1 MSELVAHK
9 LRAENRNSAHEDIK
23 NEAKSL
29 VKSYMNSNPLCKGID
44 LFDYY
49 QDINT
54 ILEINFDTP
63 LSFQLARQGFLEV
76 IRMYNKSHKAHL
88 DEPVVPI
95 LAERDSLSIGYDWFV
110 RGSKVSQAS
119 REMIEIWQRKMKF
132 TTNDLVESA
141 IFCSIVYGGLNDIEV
156 LKAFY
161 EWLLAERE
169 VYRIDL
175 PSEGNTVGVES
186 VPIILLVIDDDSY
199 GCWESSSRNSS
210 DTSDSE
216 LKRYVEYVPDD
227 MTLCFLYALK
237 DGIVKKGLT
246 KSFDTLINDISKKLT
261 LKNKDKTKPYLSHLI
276 KYANYHWRQLEGA
289 NIDNALATIRQGRI
303 KTTGLPK
310 NKLLNYNREKINSNI
325 KQLQWD
331 ELFELDYSKPI
342 NANRENMSYPALS
355 KNLIRAIQE
364 ELKNTRANAIEG
376 IEQLQNEFPQPNAQR
391 ILGWVRQLL
400 DDKSINQESISKYVG
415 CIGRD
420 WLMLTIGE
428 NIDKWDGED
437 FEIIY
442 EQIIQSKTRDGRK
455 KSVINKDSNFDDKL
469 VGSNDRSYMNKL
481 KDGQGFTY
489 GRLRAFHDYQR
500 ECHDA
505 PYVYFSWHHN
515 RQVVKANIISPRIY
529 RAMKVYI
536 EESELE
542 IKQERVCLVVLS
554 LAYRTGLRIKELIG
568 IRVSD
573 IADIYTDNY
582 NQEIDEPKIWIRP
595 NRYRRL
601 KSSSASR
608 IIPINCLLKKDEM
621 DLFIELFEHQKRLK
635 RKYLFSQGSGK
646 QPLPSTFFSNMMKL
660 IWDRLLGEHDFT
672 FHSFRHTA
680 ISQLTLVLGKSSLA
694 SIMTDYDA
702 KQRETII
709 EGILGYHKTQGS
721 WFGLASFAG
730 HLTCDTT
737 FEHYIHTAHLQT
749 GIQLA
754 DAKLQL
760 PYTVFQQITDLKYQT
775 IHRQKRDAYDAGT
788 KKVRLRLLRSYLVK
802 SLVTSKNPLFVDSLN
817 ISINTP
823 IIESNRL
830 ASQSIFIHQK
840 YSDVIAYLEEL
851 QKLSLEKRDISLP
864 EVAIRHGINI
874 VEARQ
879 LYDNA
884 SQVFANNKKLLLS
897 SPNGSKNQELL
908 VRALEKAYQMSI
920 HEPDQLKMFVEIF
933 VAKQSLKTSS
943 IHFGIK
949 SNQKKMLE
957 QFLEI
962 GCKLINAQ
970 HWQIRAS
977 SENEV
982 TQLKRCLKLDSQIR
996 TGNRQNFHGYELRV
1010 VQKKTKRSDKNLA
1023 ISETYYASSGVLKY
1037 LGYLLSVLIYIER
1050 W

>member
-1 MSELVAHK
+1 MSDLVAHK

-23 NEAKSL
+23 NKAKSL
-29 VKSYMNSNPLCKGID
+29 VESYMSANPLCKDTD

-49 QDINT
+49 QEINI

-186 VPIILLVIDDDSY
+186 VPIVLLVIDDDSY

-1010 VQKKTKRSDKNLA
+1010 
-1023 ISETYYASSGVLKY
+1023 
-1037 LGYLLSVLIYIER
+1037 
-1050 W
+1050 

>member
-1 MSELVAHK
+1 MSDLVAHK

-23 NEAKSL
+23 NKAKSL
-29 VKSYMNSNPLCKGID
+29 VESYMSANPLCKDTD

-49 QDINT
+49 QEINI

-1010 VQKKTKRSDKNLA
+1010 VQKKIKRSDKNMA
-1023 ISETYYASSGVLKY
+1023 ISENYYASSGVLKY

>member
-1 MSELVAHK
+1 MSDLVAHK

-23 NEAKSL
+23 NKAKSL
-29 VKSYMNSNPLCKGID
+29 VESYMSANPLCKDTD

-49 QDINT
+49 QEINI

-95 LAERDSLSIGYDWFV
+95 LAERDSLSIDYDWFV
-110 RGSKVSQAS
+110 RGSKVSQAT

-175 PSEGNTVGVES
+175 PSEGDTVGVES

>member
-76 IRMYNKSHKAHL
+76 IRIYNKNHKVYL
-88 DEPVVPI
+88 DEPVVPV

-110 RGSKVSQAS
+110 KGSQVSQAS
-119 REMIEIWQRKMKF
+119 REIIEIWQRKIRF

-161 EWLLAERE
+161 EWLLTERV

-186 VPIILLVIDDDSY
+186 VPIIILVINDNSY

-210 DTSDSE
+210 DTPDSE

-237 DGIVKKGLT
+237 DEIVKKGLT
-246 KSFDTLINDISKKLT
+246 KSFDTLINDISKRLT

-276 KYANYHWRQLEGA
+276 KYANYHWRQLEGT

-310 NKLLNYNREKINSNI
+310 NKLLNYNREKINSNV

-331 ELFELDYSKPI
+331 EFFELDYSKPI
-342 NANRENMSYPALS
+342 NANRESISYPAFS

-364 ELKNTRANAIEG
+364 ELKNTRVNAIDG
-376 IEQLQNEFPQPNAQR
+376 MEQLQNEFPQPNAQR

-442 EQIIQSKTRDGRK
+442 EQIIQSKTSDGRK

-469 VGSNDRSYMNKL
+469 IGSNDRSYMNKL

-536 EESELE
+536 DESKLQLE
-542 IKQERVCLVVLS
+542 QKIICLVVLS

-568 IRVSD
+568 IKVSD
-573 IADIYTDNY
+573 IVDIYTDNY
-582 NQEIDEPKIWIRP
+582 NQEINEPKIWIRP

-608 IIPINCLLKKDEM
+608 VIPINCLLKKDEM
-621 DLFIELFEHQKRLK
+621 DLFIELFKHQKRLK

-680 ISQLTLVLGKSSLA
+680 ISQLALVLGKSSLA

-709 EGILGYHKTQGS
+709 EGILGYHKAQGT

-730 HLTCDTT
+730 HLTPDTT

-760 PYTVFQQITDLKYQT
+760 PYTVFQQITGLKYQT
-775 IHRQKRDAYDAGT
+775 IHRQNRDAYDAKS
-788 KKVRLRLLRSYLVK
+788 KKVRLGLLRSYLVK

-817 ISINTP
+817 VSTNSP
-823 IIESNRL
+823 IIESDRL

-851 QKLSLEKRDISLP
+851 QRLNLEKRDILLP

-884 SQVFANNKKLLLS
+884 SQVFTSDEKLLLS

-933 VAKQSLKTSS
+933 AAKQNIKTSS

-949 SNQKKMLE
+949 SSQKKMLE

-962 GCKLINAQ
+962 GCKLINAP

-996 TGNRQNFHGYELRV
+996 TGSRQNFHGYELRV

-1023 ISETYYASSGVLKY
+1023 ISDTYYASSGLLKY
-1037 LGYLLSVLIYIER
+1037 LGYLLSVLIYKER
-1050 W
+1050 C

>member
-1 MSELVAHK
+1 MSDLVAHK

-23 NEAKSL
+23 NKAKSL
-29 VKSYMNSNPLCKGID
+29 VESYMSANPLCKDTD

-49 QDINT
+49 QEINI

-874 VEARQ
+874 VEPPR
-879 LYDNA
+879 LYRRVIYL
-884 SQVFANNKKLLLS
+884 SQAAMPDRVKLS
-897 SPNGSKNQELL
+897 
-908 VRALEKAYQMSI
+908 
-920 HEPDQLKMFVEIF
+920 
-933 VAKQSLKTSS
+933 
-943 IHFGIK
+943 
-949 SNQKKMLE
+949 
-957 QFLEI
+957 
-962 GCKLINAQ
+962 
-970 HWQIRAS
+970 
-977 SENEV
+977 
-982 TQLKRCLKLDSQIR
+982 
-996 TGNRQNFHGYELRV
+996 
-1010 VQKKTKRSDKNLA
+1010 
-1023 ISETYYASSGVLKY
+1023 
-1037 LGYLLSVLIYIER
+1037 
-1050 W
+1050 

>member
-1 MSELVAHK
+1 MSDLVAHK

-23 NEAKSL
+23 NKAKSL
-29 VKSYMNSNPLCKGID
+29 VESYMSANPLCKNTD

-49 QDINT
+49 QEINI

-680 ISQLTLVLGKSSLA
+680 ISQLTLELGKSSLA

-1023 ISETYYASSGVLKY
+1023 ISDTYYASSGVLKY

>member
-1 MSELVAHK
+1 MSDLVAHK
-9 LRAENRNSAHEDIK
+9 LRAENRNSAHEGIK
-23 NEAKSL
+23 NKAISL
-29 VKSYMNSNPLCKGID
+29 VESYMNSNPLYKDTD

-76 IRMYNKSHKAHL
+76 IRIYNKNHKVYL

-110 RGSKVSQAS
+110 QGSKVSQAS
-119 REMIEIWQRKMKF
+119 REMIEIWQRKIKF

-161 EWLLAERE
+161 EWLLAERV

-186 VPIILLVIDDDSY
+186 VPIILLVIDDNSY

-216 LKRYVEYVPDD
+216 LKRYAEYVPDD

-237 DGIVKKGLT
+237 DEIVKKGLT

-276 KYANYHWRQLEGA
+276 KYANYNWRQLEGA
-289 NIDNALATIRQGRI
+289 NVDNALATIRQGKI

-310 NKLLNYNREKINSNI
+310 NKLLNYNKEKINSNV
-325 KQLQWD
+325 KQLEWS
-331 ELFELDYSKPI
+331 ELFELNYSKPI
-342 NANRENMSYPALS
+342 NASRESINYPAFS
-355 KNLIRAIQE
+355 KNLIRLIHE
-364 ELKNTRANAIEG
+364 KLKDTRVNAING
-376 IEQLQNEFPQPNAQR
+376 IEQLQYEFTQPNAQR

-400 DDKSINQESISKYVG
+400 NDKNINQESISKYLG

-420 WLMLTIGE
+420 WLMLTINE
-428 NIDKWDGED
+428 DIDKWDGED
-437 FEIIY
+437 FEVVY
-442 EQIIQSKTRDGRK
+442 EQVIQSKTKDGRK
-455 KSVINKDSNFDDKL
+455 ESVMNKDSNFDDKL
-469 VGSNDRSYMNKL
+469 AGSNDRSYMDKL

-500 ECHDA
+500 EFHDA
-505 PYVYFSWHHN
+505 PYVYFSWHQN

-536 EESELE
+536 EESKLELE
-542 IKQERVCLVVLS
+542 QKRICLVVLS

-568 IRVSD
+568 IKVSD
-573 IADIYTDNY
+573 MADIYTDNY
-582 NQEIDEPKIWIRP
+582 NQEINEPKIWIRP
-595 NRYRRL
+595 NCYRRL

-608 IIPINCLLKKDEM
+608 VMPINCLLKEDEM
-621 DLFIELFEHQKRLK
+621 DLFIELFGHQKRLK

-680 ISQLTLVLGKSSLA
+680 ISQLALVLGKSSLA

-702 KQRETII
+702 KQRKSII
-709 EGILGYHKTQGS
+709 EGILGYHKAQGT

-730 HLTCDTT
+730 HLTPDTT

-760 PYTVFQQITDLKYQT
+760 PYTVF
-775 IHRQKRDAYDAGT
+775 
-788 KKVRLRLLRSYLVK
+788 
-802 SLVTSKNPLFVDSLN
+802 SK
-817 ISINTP
+817 
-823 IIESNRL
+823 
-830 ASQSIFIHQK
+830 
-840 YSDVIAYLEEL
+840 
-851 QKLSLEKRDISLP
+851 
-864 EVAIRHGINI
+864 
-874 VEARQ
+874 
-879 LYDNA
+879 
-884 SQVFANNKKLLLS
+884 
-897 SPNGSKNQELL
+897 
-908 VRALEKAYQMSI
+908 
-920 HEPDQLKMFVEIF
+920 
-933 VAKQSLKTSS
+933 
-943 IHFGIK
+943 
-949 SNQKKMLE
+949 
-957 QFLEI
+957 
-962 GCKLINAQ
+962 
-970 HWQIRAS
+970 
-977 SENEV
+977 
-982 TQLKRCLKLDSQIR
+982 SQI
-996 TGNRQNFHGYELRV
+996 
-1010 VQKKTKRSDKNLA
+1010 
-1023 ISETYYASSGVLKY
+1023 
-1037 LGYLLSVLIYIER
+1037 
-1050 W
+1050 

>member
-1 MSELVAHK
+1 MSDLVAHK

-23 NEAKSL
+23 NKAKSL
-29 VKSYMNSNPLCKGID
+29 VESYMSANPLCKDTD

-49 QDINT
+49 QEINI

-802 SLVTSKNPLFVDSLN
+802 SLVASKNPLFVDSLN

-1023 ISETYYASSGVLKY
+1023 ISDTYYASSGVLKY

>member
-1 MSELVAHK
+1 MSDLVAHK

-23 NEAKSL
+23 NKAKSL
-29 VKSYMNSNPLCKGID
+29 VESYMSANPLCKDTD

-49 QDINT
+49 QEINI

-1023 ISETYYASSGVLKY
+1023 ISDTYYASSGVLKY

>member
-1 MSELVAHK
+1 MPDLVAHK

-23 NEAKSL
+23 NKAKSL
-29 VKSYMNSNPLCKGID
+29 VESYMNSNPLYKDTD

-49 QDINT
+49 QNINT

-76 IRMYNKSHKAHL
+76 IRIYNKNHKVYL
-88 DEPVVPI
+88 DEPVVPV
-95 LAERDSLSIGYDWFV
+95 LVERDSLSIGYDWFV
-110 RGSKVSQAS
+110 QGSKVSQAS
-119 REMIEIWQRKMKF
+119 REMIEIWQRKIKF
-132 TTNDLVESA
+132 TINDLVESA
-141 IFCSIVYGGLNDIEV
+141 IFCSIVYGGLNDTEV

-175 PSEGNTVGVES
+175 PSEGNTVGVEG
-186 VPIILLVIDDDSY
+186 VPIILLVIDDNSY
-199 GCWESSSRNSS
+199 GCWESSGRNSS
-210 DTSDSE
+210 DNSDSE

-237 DGIVKKGLT
+237 DEIVKKGLI
-246 KSFDTLINDISKKLT
+246 KSFDTLVNDISKKLI

-276 KYANYHWRQLEGA
+276 KYANYHWRQLEGT
-289 NIDNALATIRQGRI
+289 NVDNVLATIRQGGI

-310 NKLLNYNREKINSNI
+310 NKLLNYNREKINSNT
-325 KQLQWD
+325 KQLQWG
-331 ELFELDYSKPI
+331 ELFEVDYSRR
-342 NANRENMSYPALS
+342 ANISRESISYPAFS
-355 KNLIRAIQE
+355 KNLIRAVHQ
-364 ELKNTRANAIEG
+364 ELKDTRVNAIDG
-376 IEQLQNEFPQPNAQR
+376 IEQLQDEFPQPNAQR

-400 DDKSINQESISKYVG
+400 NDKNINQESIGKYVG

-420 WLMLTIGE
+420 WLMLTMNE
-428 NIDKWDGED
+428 NIAEWDDED

-442 EQIIQSKTRDGRK
+442 EQVIQSKTKDGRK
-455 KSVINKDSNFDDKL
+455 KSVIKKNSNYDDQL
-469 VGSNDRSYMNKL
+469 VSSNDSSYINKF

-500 ECHDA
+500 EYHDA
-505 PYVYFSWHHN
+505 PHVYFAWRRN

-529 RAMKVYI
+529 HAMKVYI
-536 EESELE
+536 DEAKLTLE
-542 IKQERVCLVVLS
+542 QKRICLVVLS

-568 IRVSD
+568 IRISD
-573 IADIYTDNY
+573 ISGIYTDNY
-582 NQEIDEPKIWIRP
+582 NRETNEPNIWIRP

-608 IIPINCLLKKDEM
+608 IAPINCLLKTDEM
-621 DLFIELFEHQKRLK
+621 NLFIGLFKHQKRLK
-635 RKYLFSQGSGK
+635 RNYLFSQGPGK
-646 QPLPSTFFSNMMKL
+646 QPLPSTFFSNTMKL

-680 ISQLTLVLGKSSLA
+680 ISQLALVLGKSSLA

-702 KQRETII
+702 EQRETII
-709 EGILGYHKTQGS
+709 EGILGYHKAQGT

-730 HLTCDTT
+730 HLTPDTT
-737 FEHYIHTAHLQT
+737 FEHYIHTAYLQIA
-749 GIQLA
+749 IQLA

-760 PYTVFQQITDLKYQT
+760 PYTVFEQITGLKYQT
-775 IHRQKRDAYDAGT
+775 IYRQNKDAYDAKS
-788 KKVRLRLLRSYLVK
+788 KKVRLDLLRSYLVK
-802 SLVTSKNPLFVDSLN
+802 SLATSKNPLFVDSLN
-817 ISINTP
+817 ISTNSP
-823 IIESNRL
+823 IIESNGL

-851 QKLSLEKRDISLP
+851 QRLNLEKRNILLP
-864 EVAIRHGINI
+864 EVAIRYGINI

-884 SQVFANNKKLLLS
+884 SQVFTNSKKLLLS
-897 SPNGSKNQELL
+897 SPDGSKNQELL
-908 VRALEKAYQMSI
+908 VGALEKAYQMSI

-933 VAKQSLKTSS
+933 IAKQSPKTSS

-957 QFLEI
+957 QFLEV
-962 GCKLINAQ
+962 GCKLINSQ

-982 TQLKRCLKLDSQIR
+982 TQLKRYLKLDSQIR
-996 TGNRQNFHGYELRV
+996 TGSRRNFHGYEVKV
-1010 VQKKTKRSDKNLA
+1010 VQKKTKRSEKNMA
-1023 ISETYYASSGVLKY
+1023 TSESYYASSGLLKY
-1037 LGYLLSVLIYIER
+1037 LGYLLSVLIYKE
-1050 W
+1050 

>member
-1 MSELVAHK
+1 M
-9 LRAENRNSAHEDIK
+9 
-23 NEAKSL
+23 
-29 VKSYMNSNPLCKGID
+29 
-44 LFDYY
+44 
-49 QDINT
+49 
-54 ILEINFDTP
+54 
-63 LSFQLARQGFLEV
+63 
-76 IRMYNKSHKAHL
+76 
-88 DEPVVPI
+88 
-95 LAERDSLSIGYDWFV
+95 SIGYDWFV
-110 RGSKVSQAS
+110 QGSQVSQAS
-119 REMIEIWQRKMKF
+119 REMIEIWQRKVKF

-161 EWLLAERE
+161 EWLLAESE

-186 VPIILLVIDDDSY
+186 VPIILLVIDDNSY

-210 DTSDSE
+210 DTPDSE

-227 MTLCFLYALK
+227 VTLCFLYALK
-237 DGIVKKGLT
+237 DRVFKKGDI
-246 KSFDTLINDISKKLT
+246 KSFDTIISDISRKLS
-261 LKNKDKTKPYLSHLI
+261 LQNKDKTKPHLSHLI

-289 NIDNALATIRQGRI
+289 DIDNALATIKQGKI
-303 KTTGLPK
+303 KTTSLPI
-310 NKLLNYNREKINSNI
+310 NKLLSYNKEEINSNV
-325 KQLQWD
+325 KQLQWN

-342 NANRENMSYPALS
+342 NASRESISYPAFS
-355 KNLIRAIQE
+355 KNMIRAIQE
-364 ELKNTRANAIEG
+364 ELKDTRVNAIDG
-376 IEQLQNEFPQPNAQR
+376 IEQLQNEFLQPNAQR

-400 DDKSINQESISKYVG
+400 DDKSLNQESISKYLG

-420 WLMLTIGE
+420 WLMLTINE
-428 NIDKWDGED
+428 DIDKWDGED
-437 FEIIY
+437 FEVIY
-442 EQIIQSKTRDGRK
+442 EQVIQSKNKDGRK

-481 KDGQGFTY
+481 RDGQGFTY

-505 PYVYFSWHHN
+505 PYVYFAWRNN
-515 RQVVKANIISPRIY
+515 RQIVKANIISPRIY
-529 RAMKVYI
+529 HAMKVYVD
-536 EESELE
+536 ESKLELE
-542 IKQERVCLVVLS
+542 QKRICLVVLS
-554 LAYRTGLRIKELIG
+554 VAYRTGLRIKELIG

-608 IIPINCLLKKDEM
+608 VIPINCLLKKDEM
-621 DLFIELFEHQKRLK
+621 DLFIELFKHQKRLK

-660 IWDRLLGEHDFT
+660 IWGRLLGEHDFT

-680 ISQLTLVLGKSSLA
+680 ISQLALVLGKSSLA

-709 EGILGYHKTQGS
+709 EGILGYHKAQGS

-730 HLTCDTT
+730 HLTPDTT
-737 FEHYIHTAHLQT
+737 FEHYIHTAHLHT
-749 GIQLA
+749 AIQLA

-775 IHRQKRDAYDAGT
+775 IHRQNKDVYDAKS
-788 KKVRLRLLRSYLVK
+788 KKVRLSLLRSYLVK
-802 SLVTSKNPLFVDSLN
+802 SLVTNKNPLFVDSLN
-817 ISINTP
+817 ISTNSP
-823 IIESNRL
+823 VIESNRL

-851 QKLSLEKRDISLP
+851 QKLNLEKRDRLLP

-874 VEARQ
+874 TEARQ
-879 LYDNA
+879 LYYNA
-884 SQVFANNKKLLLS
+884 NLIFASDEKILLS

-908 VRALEKAYQMSI
+908 VKALEKAYQMSI

-933 VAKQSLKTSS
+933 VAKQNIKTSS

-949 SNQKKMLE
+949 PSEIKMLE
-957 QFLEI
+957 QFLEV
-962 GCKLINAQ
+962 GCKLINAL

-977 SENEV
+977 GENEV

-996 TGNRQNFHGYELRV
+996 TGSRQNFHGYEVRV
-1010 VQKKTKRSDKNLA
+1010 VQKKIKRSDKNMA
-1023 ISETYYASSGVLKY
+1023 ISENYYASSGVLKY
-1037 LGYLLSVLIYIER
+1037 LGYLLSVLIYIE
-1050 W
+1050 

>member
-76 IRMYNKSHKAHL
+76 IRIYNKNHKVYL
-88 DEPVVPI
+88 DEPVVPV

-110 RGSKVSQAS
+110 KGSQVSQAS
-119 REMIEIWQRKMKF
+119 REMIEIWQRKVKF

-161 EWLLAERE
+161 EWLLAESE

-186 VPIILLVIDDDSY
+186 VPIILLVIDDNSY

-210 DTSDSE
+210 DTPDSE

-227 MTLCFLYALK
+227 VTLCFLYALK
-237 DGIVKKGLT
+237 DKVFKKGDI
-246 KSFDTLINDISKKLT
+246 KSFDTIISDISRKLS
-261 LKNKDKTKPYLSHLI
+261 LQNKDRTKPHLSHLI

-289 NIDNALATIRQGRI
+289 DIDNALATIKQGKI
-303 KTTGLPK
+303 KTTSLPI
-310 NKLLNYNREKINSNI
+310 NKLLSYNKEEINSNV
-325 KQLQWD
+325 KQLQWN

-342 NANRENMSYPALS
+342 NASRESISYPAFS
-355 KNLIRAIQE
+355 KNMIRAIQE
-364 ELKNTRANAIEG
+364 ELKDTRVNAIDG
-376 IEQLQNEFPQPNAQR
+376 IEQLQNEFLQPNAQR

-400 DDKSINQESISKYVG
+400 DDKSLNQESISKYLG

-420 WLMLTIGE
+420 WLMLTINE
-428 NIDKWDGED
+428 DIDKWDGED
-437 FEIIY
+437 FEVIY
-442 EQIIQSKTRDGRK
+442 EQVIQSKNKDGRK

-481 KDGQGFTY
+481 RDGQGFTY

-505 PYVYFSWHHN
+505 PYVYFAWRNN
-515 RQVVKANIISPRIY
+515 RQIVKANIISPRIY
-529 RAMKVYI
+529 HAMKVYVD
-536 EESELE
+536 ESKLELE
-542 IKQERVCLVVLS
+542 QKRICLVVLS
-554 LAYRTGLRIKELIG
+554 IAYRTGLRIKELIG

-608 IIPINCLLKKDEM
+608 VIPINCLLKKDEM
-621 DLFIELFEHQKRLK
+621 DLFIELFKHQKRLK

-680 ISQLTLVLGKSSLA
+680 ISQLALVLGKSSLA

-709 EGILGYHKTQGS
+709 EGILGYHKAQGS

-730 HLTCDTT
+730 HLTPDTT
-737 FEHYIHTAHLQT
+737 FEHYIHTAHLHT
-749 GIQLA
+749 AIQLA

-775 IHRQKRDAYDAGT
+775 IHRQNKDVYDAKS
-788 KKVRLRLLRSYLVK
+788 KKVRLSLLRSYLVK
-802 SLVTSKNPLFVDSLN
+802 SLVTNKNPLFVDSLN
-817 ISINTP
+817 ISTNSP
-823 IIESNRL
+823 VIESNRL

-851 QKLSLEKRDISLP
+851 QKLNLEKRDRLLP

-874 VEARQ
+874 TEARQ
-879 LYDNA
+879 LYYNA
-884 SQVFANNKKLLLS
+884 NLIFASDEKILLS

-908 VRALEKAYQMSI
+908 VKALEKAYQMSI

-933 VAKQSLKTSS
+933 VAKQNIKTSS

-949 SNQKKMLE
+949 PSEIKMLE
-957 QFLEI
+957 QFLEV
-962 GCKLINAQ
+962 GCKLINAL

-977 SENEV
+977 GENEV

-996 TGNRQNFHGYELRV
+996 TGSRQNFHGYEVRV
-1010 VQKKTKRSDKNLA
+1010 VQKKIKRSDKNMA
-1023 ISETYYASSGVLKY
+1023 ISENYYASSGVLKY
-1037 LGYLLSVLIYIER
+1037 LGYLLSVLIYIE
-1050 W
+1050 

>member
-1 MSELVAHK
+1 
-9 LRAENRNSAHEDIK
+9 
-23 NEAKSL
+23 
-29 VKSYMNSNPLCKGID
+29 
-44 LFDYY
+44 
-49 QDINT
+49 
-54 ILEINFDTP
+54 
-63 LSFQLARQGFLEV
+63 
-76 IRMYNKSHKAHL
+76 
-88 DEPVVPI
+88 
-95 LAERDSLSIGYDWFV
+95 
-110 RGSKVSQAS
+110 
-119 REMIEIWQRKMKF
+119 
-132 TTNDLVESA
+132 
-141 IFCSIVYGGLNDIEV
+141 
-156 LKAFY
+156 
-161 EWLLAERE
+161 
-169 VYRIDL
+169 
-175 PSEGNTVGVES
+175 
-186 VPIILLVIDDDSY
+186 
-199 GCWESSSRNSS
+199 
-210 DTSDSE
+210 
-216 LKRYVEYVPDD
+216 
-227 MTLCFLYALK
+227 
-237 DGIVKKGLT
+237 
-246 KSFDTLINDISKKLT
+246 
-261 LKNKDKTKPYLSHLI
+261 
-276 KYANYHWRQLEGA
+276 
-289 NIDNALATIRQGRI
+289 
-303 KTTGLPK
+303 
-310 NKLLNYNREKINSNI
+310 
-325 KQLQWD
+325 
-331 ELFELDYSKPI
+331 
-342 NANRENMSYPALS
+342 
-355 KNLIRAIQE
+355 
-364 ELKNTRANAIEG
+364 
-376 IEQLQNEFPQPNAQR
+376 
-391 ILGWVRQLL
+391 
-400 DDKSINQESISKYVG
+400 
-415 CIGRD
+415 
-420 WLMLTIGE
+420 
-428 NIDKWDGED
+428 
-437 FEIIY
+437 
-442 EQIIQSKTRDGRK
+442 
-455 KSVINKDSNFDDKL
+455 
-469 VGSNDRSYMNKL
+469 
-481 KDGQGFTY
+481 
-489 GRLRAFHDYQR
+489 
-500 ECHDA
+500 
-505 PYVYFSWHHN
+505 
-515 RQVVKANIISPRIY
+515 
-529 RAMKVYI
+529 
-536 EESELE
+536 
-542 IKQERVCLVVLS
+542 
-554 LAYRTGLRIKELIG
+554 
-568 IRVSD
+568 
-573 IADIYTDNY
+573 
-582 NQEIDEPKIWIRP
+582 
-595 NRYRRL
+595 
-601 KSSSASR
+601 
-608 IIPINCLLKKDEM
+608 
-621 DLFIELFEHQKRLK
+621 
-635 RKYLFSQGSGK
+635 
-646 QPLPSTFFSNMMKL
+646 
-660 IWDRLLGEHDFT
+660 
-672 FHSFRHTA
+672 
-680 ISQLTLVLGKSSLA
+680 
-694 SIMTDYDA
+694 MTDYDA

-1023 ISETYYASSGVLKY
+1023 ISDTYYASSGVLKY

>member
-1 MSELVAHK
+1 MSDLVAHK

-23 NEAKSL
+23 NKAKSL
-29 VKSYMNSNPLCKGID
+29 VESYMSANPLCKDTD

-49 QDINT
+49 QEINI

-95 LAERDSLSIGYDWFV
+95 LAERDSLSIDYDWFV

-1023 ISETYYASSGVLKY
+1023 ISDTYYASSGVLKY

>member
-1 MSELVAHK
+1 M
-9 LRAENRNSAHEDIK
+9 
-23 NEAKSL
+23 
-29 VKSYMNSNPLCKGID
+29 
-44 LFDYY
+44 
-49 QDINT
+49 
-54 ILEINFDTP
+54 
-63 LSFQLARQGFLEV
+63 
-76 IRMYNKSHKAHL
+76 
-88 DEPVVPI
+88 
-95 LAERDSLSIGYDWFV
+95 
-110 RGSKVSQAS
+110 
-119 REMIEIWQRKMKF
+119 
-132 TTNDLVESA
+132 
-141 IFCSIVYGGLNDIEV
+141 
-156 LKAFY
+156 FY
-161 EWLLAERE
+161 L
-169 VYRIDL
+169 I
-175 PSEGNTVGVES
+175 T
-186 VPIILLVIDDDSY
+186 
-199 GCWESSSRNSS
+199 
-210 DTSDSE
+210 
-216 LKRYVEYVPDD
+216 
-227 MTLCFLYALK
+227 FLY
-237 DGIVKKGLT
+237 
-246 KSFDTLINDISKKLT
+246 LIH
-261 LKNKDKTKPYLSHLI
+261 Y
-276 KYANYHWRQLEGA
+276 
-289 NIDNALATIRQGRI
+289 
-303 KTTGLPK
+303 
-310 NKLLNYNREKINSNI
+310 I

-1023 ISETYYASSGVLKY
+1023 ISDTYYASSGVLKY

>member
-1 MSELVAHK
+1 MSDLVAHK
-9 LRAENRNSAHEDIK
+9 LRAENRNSSHEDIK
-23 NEAKSL
+23 NKAKSL
-29 VKSYMNSNPLCKGID
+29 VESYMNSNPLFKDTD
-44 LFDYY
+44 LFNYY

-76 IRMYNKSHKAHL
+76 IRIYNKNHKVYL
-88 DEPVVPI
+88 DEPVVPV

-110 RGSKVSQAS
+110 QGSQVSQAS

-141 IFCSIVYGGLNDIEV
+141 IFCSIIYGGLNDIDA

-175 PSEGNTVGVES
+175 PNEGNTVGVES
-186 VPIILLVIDDDSY
+186 VPIILLVIDDNSY
-199 GCWESSSRNSS
+199 GCWKSSSRNSS
-210 DTSDSE
+210 DTFDSE

-237 DGIVKKGLT
+237 DEIVKKGLI

-289 NIDNALATIRQGRI
+289 NVDNVLATIRQGKI

-310 NKLLNYNREKINSNI
+310 NKLLNYNREKINSNT

-331 ELFELDYSKPI
+331 ELFELDYSRPV
-342 NANRENMSYPALS
+342 NANRESISYPAFS
-355 KNLIRAIQE
+355 KNLIRAVHE
-364 ELKNTRANAIEG
+364 ELKDTRINAIDG
-376 IEQLQNEFPQPNAQR
+376 IEQLQDEFTQPNAQR

-420 WLMLTIGE
+420 WLMLTINE
-428 NIDKWDGED
+428 DIDKWDGED

-442 EQIIQSKTRDGRK
+442 EQVIQSKTKDGRK
-455 KSVINKDSNFDDKL
+455 KSVINKDSNFEDKL
-469 VGSNDRSYMNKL
+469 AGSNDSLYMDKF
-481 KDGQGFTY
+481 KDAQGFTY

-500 ECHDA
+500 EYHDA
-505 PYVYFSWHHN
+505 PYVYFAWHHN

-529 RAMKVYI
+529 HAMKVYI
-536 EESELE
+536 DESKLTLE
-542 IKQERVCLVVLS
+542 QKRICLVVLS

-568 IRVSD
+568 IKVSD
-573 IADIYTDNY
+573 IADIYTDTY

-608 IIPINCLLKKDEM
+608 VIPINCLLKKDEM
-621 DLFIELFEHQKRLK
+621 DLFIEIFKHQKRLK

-646 QPLPSTFFSNMMKL
+646 QPLPSMFFSNMMKL

-680 ISQLTLVLGKSSLA
+680 ISQLALVLGKSSLA

-702 KQRETII
+702 KQCETII
-709 EGILGYHKTQGS
+709 EDILGYHKAQGT
-721 WFGLASFAG
+721 WFGLSNFAG
-730 HLTCDTT
+730 HLTPDTT

-775 IHRQKRDAYDAGT
+775 IHRQNKDAYDAKS
-788 KKVRLRLLRSYLVK
+788 KKVRLDLLRSYLVK
-802 SLVTSKNPLFVDSLN
+802 SLVTSKSTLFVDSFN
-817 ISINTP
+817 ISTNPP
-823 IIESNRL
+823 IIEPNRL

-840 YSDVIAYLEEL
+840 YSDAIAYLEEL
-851 QKLSLEKRDISLP
+851 QELNLEKRDRLLP

-879 LYDNA
+879 LYNNA
-884 SQVFANNKKLLLS
+884 NQVFANNNKLLLS
-897 SPNGSKNQELL
+897 SPKGSKNQELL

-920 HEPDQLKMFVEIF
+920 HEPDQLKVFVNIF
-933 VAKQSLKTSS
+933 ASKQNSKTSS
-943 IHFGIK
+943 IHFGVK
-949 SNQKKMLE
+949 FNQKKMLE
-957 QFLEI
+957 QFLEV
-962 GCKLINAQ
+962 GCKLINASY
-970 HWQIRAS
+970 WQIRAS

-982 TQLKRCLKLDSQIR
+982 TQLKRYLKLDRQIL
-996 TGNRQNFHGYELRV
+996 TGSRQNFHGYELRV
-1010 VQKKTKRSDKNLA
+1010 VQKKIKRSDKNLA
-1023 ISETYYASSGVLKY
+1023 TSETYYASSGVLKY

-1050 W
+1050 C